1 MKYYFIF
8 VVVYLPLNRDG
19 KCFKKLKK
27 AIKKF
32 LKNLIDSFF
41 D

>member
-8 VVVYLPLNRDG
+8 VVVFLPLNRDG
-19 KCFKKLKK
+19 KCFKK